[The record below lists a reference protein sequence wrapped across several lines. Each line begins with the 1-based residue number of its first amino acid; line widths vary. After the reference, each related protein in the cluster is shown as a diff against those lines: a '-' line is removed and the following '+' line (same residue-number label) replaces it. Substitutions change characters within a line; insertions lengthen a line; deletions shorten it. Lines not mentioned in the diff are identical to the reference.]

1 MKKELPPKTEQV
13 LSCLLSPEQ
22 EKCYLEYLK
31 SDLVQASLIGR
42 SMPFKAIIRL
52 RQICNHPV
60 FFRMFHTETTV
71 TNPVHRSV
79 NLRHTDGMFYQE
91 EESKDAQ
98 EGVSPTALDA
108 FAEEADDAEAE
119 IDFDSVDWRE
129 SSKMIVMNEVLH
141 IWKKEG
147 HKVLIY
153 TQTVSMLTIIR
164 KYVEEQNFSYCMM
177 DGSTPVVK
185 RQALV
190 DLFNSDPS
198 IFLFL
203 LTTRVGGL
211 GINLVGADRVILF
224 DPDWNPSIDIQ
235 ARERCWR
242 IGQQRPVTIYRLIT
256 SGTIE
261 EKIYH
266 RQIFKTVLSNRVL
279 GEGNDLCSFT
289 STNLNDLFTYSKP
302 FLHSHIQPNASTAPK
317 RARFSQKAKSSQKH
331 KFPRWSIKN
340 RSTKTA
346 KTSWRR
352 AATK

>member
-1 MKKELPPKTEQV
+1 M
-13 LSCLLSPEQ
+13 SPEQ
-22 EKCYLEYLK
+22 EKCYVEYLK

-71 TNPVHRSV
+71 TNPLYLSL

-91 EESKDAQ
+91 ETSKDVGAS
-98 EGVSPTALDA
+98 VSPTSPSA
-108 FAEEADDAEAE
+108 FNDETADSEME
-119 IDFDSVDWRE
+119 IDYDSVDWRE

-153 TQTVSMLTIIR
+153 TQTVSMLTIIM
-164 KYVEEQNFSYCMM
+164 KYVEEQHFSYCMM

-190 DLFNSDPS
+190 DLFNSNQD

-224 DPDWNPSIDIQ
+224 DPDWNPSVDIQ

-289 STNLNDLFTYSKP
+289 STNLNDLFTYSASN
-302 FLHSHIQPNASTAPK
+302 FLEVTCSET
-317 RARFSQKAKSSQKH
+317 RA
-331 KFPRWSIKN
+331 WN
-340 RSTKTA
+340 
-346 KTSWRR
+346 
-352 AATK
+352 